1 MQLPETYNIDG
12 LLGSFDNFKALMDC
26 LLNKRSKHIF
36 GKIYLRIQ
44 LTCKREQNI

>member
-1 MQLPETYNIDG
+1 MQLPETYNIDY
-12 LLGSFDNFKALMDC
+12 LPESFDNFHALLDC
-26 LLNKRSKHIF
+26 SLNKRSKHIF